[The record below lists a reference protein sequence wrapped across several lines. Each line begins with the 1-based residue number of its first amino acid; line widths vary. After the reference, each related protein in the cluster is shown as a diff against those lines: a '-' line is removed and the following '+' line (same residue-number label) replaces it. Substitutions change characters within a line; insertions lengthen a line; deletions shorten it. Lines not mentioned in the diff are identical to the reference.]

1 MKWLAGTTSA
11 IAAAGVVLICSQT
24 GAAAADQG
32 ASPPAVIRSEG
43 CPANPA
49 APLGRVA
56 LIKCFY
62 VATLRAS
69 RVAQH
74 QIAFETVDNPDP
86 DTGPSFV
93 VPTPCR
99 PDGGDA
105 LVDIVDRPGGASALA
120 RIDVVAIAI
129 GGPPSARLAD
139 GRLTITIVPSIG
151 IAGCPSTDQIEQVA
165 LRPSVGT
172 KRMPV
177 LGASVHAR

>member
-93 VPTPCR
+93 DAVALT
-99 PDGGDA
+99 GDA
-105 LVDIVDRPGGASALA
+105 LVDIVHRPGGASALA

-165 LRPSVGT
+165 LR
-172 KRMPV
+172 
-177 LGASVHAR
+177 LGRD

>member
-93 VPTPCR
+93 DAVALT
-99 PDGGDA
+99 GDA
-105 LVDIVDRPGGASALA
+105 LVDIAHRPGGASALA

-165 LRPSVGT
+165 LR
-172 KRMPV
+172 
-177 LGASVHAR
+177 LGRD